1 MIVLSPVTNY
11 QSLITNPQSTMNT
24 AITPRQIEIIA
35 AAGQLISEDG
45 YAKLTT
51 KRLAERMH
59 FSEAALYRHFAS
71 KEDILVKMLELLTA
85 SVRVRMEAVTERED
99 APDQRLRAMFNSHFT
114 YFKEHPE
121 YLMAI
126 FATNFMEPS
135 PAIDTAIKNLMEVM
149 RGHLKAVVSDGQK
162 AGTFTRVIP
171 TDLLVHIV
179 MGTFRLHMLQWRM
192 TGKKTDVKRA
202 GNKLID
208 AVLILIAA
216 R

>member
-1 MIVLSPVTNY
+1 MRTD
-11 QSLITNPQSTMNT
+11 
-24 AITPRQIEIIA
+24 ITPRQLEIIA
-35 AAGQLISEDG
+35 AAYQLISEDG

-85 SVRVRMEAVTERED
+85 SVQERMEAVTAQEEK
-99 APDQRLRAMFNSHFT
+99 PDMRLRAMFDSHFT
-114 YFKEHPE
+114 YFKAHPE

-135 PAIDTAIKNLMEVM
+135 PVIDTAIKNLMEVM
-149 RGHLKAVVSDGQK
+149 RHHLRAVVSAGQK

-171 TDLLVHIV
+171 TDMLVQIV

-192 TGKKTDVKRA
+192 TGKNTDVKKV
-202 GNKLID
+202 GNKLINT
-208 AVLILIAA
+208 VLTLIAA

>member
-1 MIVLSPVTNY
+1 MK
-11 QSLITNPQSTMNT
+11 
-24 AITPRQIEIIA
+24 ADITPRQIEIIA

-51 KRLAERMH
+51 KRLAERMQ
-59 FSEAALYRHFAS
+59 FSEAALYRHFTS
-71 KEDILVKMLELLTA
+71 KEEILVKMLELLTA
-85 SVRVRMEAVTERED
+85 SVQERMEAVAEREEL
-99 APDQRLRAMFNSHFT
+99 PDQRLRAMFDSHFT
-114 YFKEHPE
+114 YFKAHPE

-135 PAIDTAIKNLMEVM
+135 PAIDKAIKNLMEVM
-149 RGHLKAVVSDGQK
+149 RFHLRAVVSAGQE
-162 AGTFTRVIP
+162 AGTFTRAIP
-171 TDLLVHIV
+171 TDMLVQIV

-192 TGKKTDVKRA
+192 TGKNSDVKRV

-208 AVLILIAA
+208 TVLTLISK

>member
-1 MIVLSPVTNY
+1 MRTD
-11 QSLITNPQSTMNT
+11 
-24 AITPRQIEIIA
+24 ITPRQLEIIA

-85 SVRVRMEAVTERED
+85 SVQERMEAVTAQEEK
-99 APDQRLRAMFNSHFT
+99 PDMRLRAMFDSHFT
-114 YFKEHPE
+114 YFKAHPE

-126 FATNFMEPS
+126 FATNFMES
-135 PAIDTAIKNLMEVM
+135 SLVIDTAIKNLMEVM
-149 RGHLKAVVSDGQK
+149 RVHLRAVVSAGQK

-171 TDLLVHIV
+171 TDMLVQIV

-192 TGKKTDVKRA
+192 TGKNTDVKKV
-202 GNKLID
+202 GNKLINT
-208 AVLILIAA
+208 VLTLIAA

>member
-1 MIVLSPVTNY
+1 MK
-11 QSLITNPQSTMNT
+11 
-24 AITPRQIEIIA
+24 ADITPRQIEIIA

-71 KEDILVKMLELLTA
+71 NEDILVKMLELLTA
-85 SVRVRMEAVTERED
+85 SVQERMEAVTAQEEK
-99 APDQRLRAMFNSHFT
+99 PDMRLRAMFDSHFT
-114 YFKEHPE
+114 YFKAHPE

-135 PAIDTAIKNLMEVM
+135 PVIDTAIKNLMEVM
-149 RGHLKAVVSDGQK
+149 RHHLRAVVSAGQK

-171 TDLLVHIV
+171 TDMLVQIV

-192 TGKKTDVKRA
+192 TGKNTDVKKV
-202 GNKLID
+202 GNKLINT
-208 AVLILIAA
+208 VLTLIAA

>member
-1 MIVLSPVTNY
+1 MK
-11 QSLITNPQSTMNT
+11 
-24 AITPRQIEIIA
+24 ADITPRQIEIIA

-51 KRLAERMH
+51 KRLAERMQ
-59 FSEAALYRHFAS
+59 FSEAALYRHFTS
-71 KEDILVKMLELLTA
+71 KEEILVKMLELLTA
-85 SVRVRMEAVTERED
+85 SVQERMEAVAEREEL
-99 APDQRLRAMFNSHFT
+99 PDQRLRAMFDSHFT
-114 YFKEHPE
+114 YFKAHPE

-135 PAIDTAIKNLMEVM
+135 PAIDKAIRSLMEVM
-149 RGHLKAVVSDGQK
+149 RGHLKAVVSTGQK
-162 AGTFTRVIP
+162 AGAFTRAIP
-171 TDLLVHIV
+171 TDMLVQIV

-192 TGKKTDVKRA
+192 TSKNSDVKRA

-208 AVLILIAA
+208 TVLTLIST

>member
-1 MIVLSPVTNY
+1 MRTD
-11 QSLITNPQSTMNT
+11 
-24 AITPRQIEIIA
+24 ITPRQLEIIA

-85 SVRVRMEAVTERED
+85 SVQERMEAVTAQEEK
-99 APDQRLRAMFNSHFT
+99 PDMRLRAMFDSHFT
-114 YFKEHPE
+114 YFKAHPE

-135 PAIDTAIKNLMEVM
+135 PVIDTAIKNLMEVM
-149 RGHLKAVVSDGQK
+149 RHHLRAVVSAAQRRRD
-162 AGTFTRVIP
+162 P
-171 TDLLVHIV
+171 TA
-179 MGTFRLHMLQWRM
+179 FP
-192 TGKKTDVKRA
+192 
-202 GNKLID
+202 
-208 AVLILIAA
+208 
-216 R
+216 

>member
-1 MIVLSPVTNY
+1 
-11 QSLITNPQSTMNT
+11 MNT

-85 SVRVRMEAVTERED
+85 SVRVRMEAVTESED

-126 FATNFMEPS
+126 FATNFME
-135 PAIDTAIKNLMEVM
+135 
-149 RGHLKAVVSDGQK
+149 
-162 AGTFTRVIP
+162 
-171 TDLLVHIV
+171 
-179 MGTFRLHMLQWRM
+179 
-192 TGKKTDVKRA
+192 
-202 GNKLID
+202 
-208 AVLILIAA
+208 
-216 R
+216 

>member
-1 MIVLSPVTNY
+1 MRTD
-11 QSLITNPQSTMNT
+11 
-24 AITPRQIEIIA
+24 ITPRQLEIIA

-85 SVRVRMEAVTERED
+85 SVQERMEEVTAQEEK
-99 APDQRLRAMFNSHFT
+99 PDMRLRAMLDSHFT
-114 YFKEHPE
+114 YFKAHPE

-135 PAIDTAIKNLMEVM
+135 PAIDKAIRSLMEVM
-149 RGHLKAVVSDGQK
+149 RGHLKAVVSTGQK
-162 AGTFTRVIP
+162 AGAFTRAIP
-171 TDLLVHIV
+171 TDMLVQIV

-192 TGKKTDVKRA
+192 SGRSFDVRKKGKA
-202 GNKLID
+202 LIGSALD
-208 AVLILIAA
+208 LITN
-216 R
+216 

>member
-1 MIVLSPVTNY
+1 M
-11 QSLITNPQSTMNT
+11 NPN
-24 AITPRQIEIIA
+24 ITPRQLEIIA
-35 AAGQLISEDG
+35 AAGELITEDG

-51 KRLAERMH
+51 KRLAARMQ

-85 SVRVRMEAVTERED
+85 SVKERMDAVAERGEQ
-99 APDQRLRAMFNSHFT
+99 PDMRMKAMFDSHFT
-114 YFKEHPE
+114 YFKAHPE

-135 PAIDTAIKNLMEVM
+135 PVIDDAIKNLMEVM
-149 RGHLKAVVSDGQK
+149 RHHLRSVVSAGQE
-162 AGTFTRVIP
+162 AGFFTRAIP

-192 TGKKTDVKRA
+192 TGKRTDVKRA

-208 AVLILIAA
+208 AVLTLIAA

>member
-1 MIVLSPVTNY
+1 MRTD
-11 QSLITNPQSTMNT
+11 
-24 AITPRQIEIIA
+24 ITPRQLEIIA

-85 SVRVRMEAVTERED
+85 SVQERMEAVTAQEEK
-99 APDQRLRAMFNSHFT
+99 PDMRLRAMFDSHFT
-114 YFKEHPE
+114 YFKAHPE

-135 PAIDTAIKNLMEVM
+135 PVIDTAIKNLMEVM
-149 RGHLKAVVSDGQK
+149 RHHLRAVVSAGQE

-171 TDLLVHIV
+171 TDMLVQIV

-192 TGKKTDVKRA
+192 TGKNTDVKKV
-202 GNKLID
+202 GNKLINT
-208 AVLILIAA
+208 VLTLIAA

>member
-1 MIVLSPVTNY
+1 MK
-11 QSLITNPQSTMNT
+11 
-24 AITPRQIEIIA
+24 ADITPRQIEIIA

-51 KRLAERMH
+51 KRLAERMQ
-59 FSEAALYRHFAS
+59 FSEAALYRHFTS
-71 KEDILVKMLELLTA
+71 KEEILVKMLELLTA
-85 SVRVRMEAVTERED
+85 SVQERMEAVAEREEL
-99 APDQRLRAMFNSHFT
+99 PDQRLRAMFDSHFT
-114 YFKEHPE
+114 YFKAHPE

-135 PAIDTAIKNLMEVM
+135 PAIDKAIKNLMEVM
-149 RGHLKAVVSDGQK
+149 RFHLRAVVSAGQE
-162 AGTFTRVIP
+162 AGTFTRAIP
-171 TDLLVHIV
+171 TDMLVQIV

-192 TGKKTDVKRA
+192 TSKNSDVKRA

-208 AVLILIAA
+208 TVLTLIST

>member
-1 MIVLSPVTNY
+1 MK
-11 QSLITNPQSTMNT
+11 
-24 AITPRQIEIIA
+24 ADITPRQIEIIA

-51 KRLAERMH
+51 KRLAERMQ

-71 KEDILVKMLELLTA
+71 KAEILVKMLELLTA
-85 SVRVRMEAVTERED
+85 SVQERMEAVSEREEM
-99 APDQRLRAMFNSHFT
+99 PDKRLRAMFDSHFT

-135 PAIDTAIKNLMEVM
+135 PAIDTAIQNLMEVM
-149 RGHLKAVVSDGQK
+149 HKHLRVVVGDGQA
-162 AGTFTRVIP
+162 AGTFIRAIP
-171 TDLLVHIV
+171 TDMLVHIV

-192 TGKKTDVKRA
+192 TGKRTDVKRT

-208 AVLILIAA
+208 AVLTVITA

>member
-1 MIVLSPVTNY
+1 MRTD
-11 QSLITNPQSTMNT
+11 
-24 AITPRQIEIIA
+24 ITPRQLEIIA

-85 SVRVRMEAVTERED
+85 SVQERMEAVTAQEEK
-99 APDQRLRAMFNSHFT
+99 PDMRLRAMFDSHFT
-114 YFKEHPE
+114 YFKAHPE

-135 PAIDTAIKNLMEVM
+135 PVIDTAIKNLMEVM
-149 RGHLKAVVSDGQK
+149 RHHLRAVVSAGQK

-171 TDLLVHIV
+171 TDMLVQIV

-192 TGKKTDVKRA
+192 TGKNTDVKKV
-202 GNKLID
+202 GNKLINT
-208 AVLILIAA
+208 VLTLIAA